1 MPNATPTIDVP
12 PTASL
17 SAMVTPFDAD
27 ESIDHDALSHVTDW
41 TINGGIDGLVPCGT
55 TGEFASLTREERRAV
70 IETTVEA
77 ADGRVPVIAG
87 AAATTVSDVRERIDD
102 AAAVG
107 ADAALITPPYYHAA
121 NDPAGNRI
129 FYERVAAESSLPI
142 YLYNIPS
149 CTSGPLAVDTV
160 EALVSNDA
168 IHGIKDTSGD
178 FSAVERLIARTPDSF
193 RILQGYDDHFVG
205 AQVMGAGG
213 GINALAG
220 VFPEAFGSL
229 CEAIDD
235 GDVDRARGIQRR
247 VLSPVFDAALEYG
260 FAPATKVA
268 LCERGVLDSATVR
281 PPLVEL
287 DESSRAAVAEVV
299 AAALSSLE

>member
-1 MPNATPTIDVP
+1 MSRETTQIDLP

-17 SAMVTPFDAD
+17 SAMVTPFKAD
-27 ESIDHDALSHVTDW
+27 ESVDHDALSHVADW
-41 TINGGIDGLVPCGT
+41 TIDRGIDGLVPCGT
-55 TGEFASLTREERRAV
+55 TGEFASLTREERRSV

-87 AAATTVSDVRERIDD
+87 AAATTVQGACEFVDD

-107 ADAALITPPYYHAA
+107 ADGALITPPYYHAA
-121 NDPAGNRI
+121 NDPAGNRM
-129 FYERVAAESSLPI
+129 FYDRVAADSALPI

-149 CTSGPLAVDTV
+149 CTSGPLTPETV
-160 EALVSNDA
+160 ETLASNEA
-168 IHGIKDTSGD
+168 VHGIKDTSGD
-178 FSAVERLIARTPDSF
+178 FSTVERFVARTPDSF
-193 RILQGYDDHFVG
+193 RVLQGYDDHFVG
-205 AQVMGAGG
+205 AQTMGANG

-220 VFPEAFGSL
+220 VFPGAFGSL
-229 CEAIDD
+229 CEAMDD
-235 GDVDRARGIQRR
+235 GDIVRARGIQQQ

-268 LCERGVLDSATVR
+268 LCERSVLDRATVR

-287 DESSRAAVAEVV
+287 DESERAAVAEVV
-299 AAALSSLE
+299 QTAVSSLD